1 MRIKLCL
8 NCQEIRERQTKSSN
22 APAWMMKEKLIAIDA
37 PKRKSC
43 KYKTKRKSSREKSNI
58 QSTWKSKDPIQA
70 NKMDV
75 EKESEKQK
83 KTSKKLKQINIIFMD
98 KLQKEENLCTT
109 LNTEYLN
116 ILKL

>member
-1 MRIKLCL
+1 
-8 NCQEIRERQTKSSN
+8 
-22 APAWMMKEKLIAIDA
+22 
-37 PKRKSC
+37 
-43 KYKTKRKSSREKSNI
+43 
-58 QSTWKSKDPIQA
+58 
-70 NKMDV
+70 MDV